1 MTESSNFDTRA
12 ALVRAAERLIAE
24 RGFGT
29 VSVKDITREAGARN
43 PSAVHYHFGSVDGLV
58 KEVFAQRFAAIE
70 IERMKRFDE
79 LFGASPEVT
88 VYELLYAALAP
99 LFDTCLEKE
108 GRLYVRFT
116 VQFASDPRFE
126 LEELVDRTSMESL
139 QTMGAKLAQLLPQLP
154 AAILTLRFRQGFN
167 FSLIQAADYAT
178 CIENDQAPSH
188 ERALHE
194 AALSLTGFFSAPA
207 R

>member
-1 MTESSNFDTRA
+1 MPASSNLDTRE

-43 PSAVHYHFGSVDGLV
+43 PSAVHYHFGNVDGLV

-70 IERMKRFDE
+70 TERMKRFNQ
-79 LFGASPEVT
+79 LFEGSAEVSL
-88 VYELLYAALAP
+88 YDLLHTALAP
-99 LFDTCLEKE
+99 LFDACLEEE
-108 GRLYVRFT
+108 GRLYIRFG
-116 VQFASDPRFE
+116 VQFVSDPRFA

-139 QTMGAKLAQLLPQLP
+139 QIMGSKLTQLLPHLP
-154 AAILTLRFRQGFN
+154 PAILLLRFRQGFN
-167 FSLIQAADYAT
+167 FSMIQAADYGT
-178 CIENDQAPSH
+178 CIENGQAPSH

-194 AALSLTGFFSAPA
+194 AALSLSGFFSAPA

>member
-1 MTESSNFDTRA
+1 MPANANLDTRE

-43 PSAVHYHFGSVDGLV
+43 PSAVHYHFGNVDGLV

-70 IERMKRFDE
+70 ISRMKRFDE
-79 LFGASPEVT
+79 LFRGSPDASL
-88 VYELLYAALAP
+88 YELIHAALGP

-126 LEELVDRTSMESL
+126 LEELVDRTTMESL
-139 QTMGAKLAQLLPQLP
+139 QTMGAKLTQLLPHLP
-154 AAILTLRFRQGFN
+154 PAILLLRFRQGFH

-178 CIENDQAPSH
+178 CIENGQAPSH

-194 AALSLTGFFSAPA
+194 ATLSLSGFFSAPA